1 MAVIG
6 GLLRWFFAITSKRKY
21 CVDGYVD
28 HVYGVMRRHDEN
40 RISVTKVVLRPKVT
54 FSGTRL
60 PTADEHRA
68 MHQRVHDLCF
78 IANWVKTNIECQPE
92 LELAPAVHDPD

>member
-21 CVDGYVD
+21 CVDGYGD

-78 IANWVKTNIECQPE
+78 IANWVKNNIECQPE
-92 LELAPAVHDPD
+92 LERIFR